1 MKLIKLKNK
10 LVLLVPEGMKHSQ
23 MHCHAHDTH
32 GTTALVRGYLPILS
46 INTPEI
52 GEITTLGNAVADMS
66 IPTWKE
72 VKPASETARKHTQ
85 HRERERECA
94 IREIR
99 RERGRS
105 VHARAA
111 ASQGGEQKA
120 A

>member
-1 MKLIKLKNK
+1 
-10 LVLLVPEGMKHSQ
+10 
-23 MHCHAHDTH
+23 
-32 GTTALVRGYLPILS
+32 LS

-52 GEITTLGNAVADMS
+52 GEITTLGKAVADMS

-72 VKPASETARKHTQ
+72 VKPASETVRVHTSTQ
-85 HRERERECA
+85 RERERECA

-111 ASQGGEQKA
+111 ASARRRAERCVRRRKRLVLRRGAVEPIMTSAK
-120 A
+120 